1 MLKYIL
7 LWATFLIAACSNRV
21 DVEHRAEYK
30 CGEQIIETTLLDD
43 DSLIVKINGVDN
55 VLSRAASSS
64 GRRYENIR
72 AQITLE
78 RRNGDV
84 FLIIKG
90 RNYPL
95 CQQIDR

>member
-1 MLKYIL
+1 MLKYL
-7 LWATFLIAACSNRV
+7 FLWLPFLITACSNRV
-21 DVEHRAEYK
+21 DVEHHAEYK
-30 CGEQIIETTLLDD
+30 CGEQIIETSLLDD

-55 VLSRAASSS
+55 LLNRAPSSF
-64 GRRYENIR
+64 GRRYEN
-72 AQITLE
+72 APEQISLE